1 MKGLVW
7 CFALVGVGIPLA
19 LLGLL
24 VDSERLMALGGGA
37 IATVVVAGVVTGLVA
52 GMTPMEIL
60 EVLGNSFIT
69 QRTATLFVLTLPVI
83 GISERYGLKDKAV
96 DFIGSIKGAT
106 TGTMSLS

>member
-37 IATVVVAGVVTGLVA
+37 IATVVVGWPVLVLM
-52 GMTPMEIL
+52 G
-60 EVLGNSFIT
+60 
-69 QRTATLFVLTLPVI
+69 
-83 GISERYGLKDKAV
+83 AV
-96 DFIGSIKGAT
+96 QTSGRR
-106 TGTMSLS
+106 